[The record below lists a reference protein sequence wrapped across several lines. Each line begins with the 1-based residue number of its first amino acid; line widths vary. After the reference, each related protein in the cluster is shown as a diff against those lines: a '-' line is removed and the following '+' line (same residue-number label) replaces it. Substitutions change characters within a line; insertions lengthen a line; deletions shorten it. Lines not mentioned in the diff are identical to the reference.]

1 MPHISLA
8 FVAYIAGICRVCRWH
23 LSRMSLAYA
32 IDVVGICRGRRTR
45 PALIRNQP
53 NDSTDEHGEDG
64 IDFKA
69 KGGKEYGNTESDA
82 EYKEW
87 QTC

>member
-1 MPHISLA
+1 
-8 FVAYIAGICRVCRWH
+8 
-23 LSRMSLAYA
+23 MSLAYA